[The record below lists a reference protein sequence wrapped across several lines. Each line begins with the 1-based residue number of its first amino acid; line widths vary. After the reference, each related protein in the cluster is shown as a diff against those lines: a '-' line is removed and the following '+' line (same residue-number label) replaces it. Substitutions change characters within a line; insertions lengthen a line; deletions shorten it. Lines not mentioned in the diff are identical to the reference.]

1 MRTGSLVPLAALGL
15 MLLASGAEPGPHG
28 QTSHGAGTL
37 DRSRDTVHALAV
49 FVRFPDDAGA
59 SAEWPNRDAGGR
71 PISPRQLPPF
81 GVGLFE
87 SDPERVRA
95 ETLTLGDSSLS
106 AYFYWQ
112 SRRGPRGPHVLTGDV
127 WPRDAR
133 GRSIVYVPRHDNAH
147 YTDAVVDGR
156 VQNTGVGY
164 GALVREILDD
174 LVAQP
179 GFDIADYDVDA
190 DGVLDHLFVVVRRD
204 LAMGGAGV
212 LSLAG
217 NQRTRGRFS
226 TLAYASPTGRTVRVR
241 ERSGSIVWIAEVP
254 PRASLVHEYGHALFE
269 MNHTQIL
276 ESNDVPLHVPP
287 PGQTGHAACRLSA
300 MCGTNASP
308 RRSNY
313 DQVASLGAY
322 EMIRMGWADVRTL
335 RPGDGATAADRPADG
350 TPQALTIG
358 PLFTTGRVYEV
369 PLAEGSAADVLRLES
384 RQRVGYFDRHPST
397 FVAFPDGRPNP
408 YYGTIWRDLAA
419 TGLLATLSSGDPDGP
434 ARQYLYDLVPP
445 SNAHRPGKT
454 RCSGDPEAC
463 TGYDRD
469 RGLLY
474 RPGVATQITP
484 WTRPNV
490 SGYTRYPDG
499 RAPNWF
505 AIDRIRYTGDADS
518 TMAFDFVADVRR
530 APEIVIRDDS
540 WMGAETSGT
549 TFRQPVRVAPGATLT
564 VEAPARV
571 AFAGGLV
578 VEEGGRFVCE
588 RGAVCR
594 R

>member
-1 MRTGSLVPLAALGL
+1 MRAWALVPLAAFGL
-15 MLLASGAEPGPHG
+15 VLLATGGEPAPRGGA
-28 QTSHGAGTL
+28 SL

-49 FVRFPDDAGA
+49 FVRFPDDDGA
-59 SAEWPNRDAGGR
+59 SAEWPNRDASGR

-112 SRRGPRGPHVLTGDV
+112 SRHGPRGPHILTGDV
-127 WPRDAR
+127 WPRDRR
-133 GRSIVYVPRHDNAH
+133 GRPVVYVPRHGNAH

-156 VQNTGVGY
+156 VQDTGVGY
-164 GALVREILDD
+164 GALVTEILDA

-241 ERSGSIVWIAEVP
+241 EHSGSIVWIAEVP
-254 PRASLVHEYGHALFE
+254 PRASLIHEYGHDLFE
-269 MNHTQIL
+269 MNHTRIL
-276 ESNDVPLHVPP
+276 ESNDVPLNVPP
-287 PGQTGHAACRLSA
+287 EGQTGHAACRFSA

-313 DQVASLGAY
+313 DQVPSLGSY
-322 EMIRMGWADVRTL
+322 ERIRMGWADVRTL
-335 RPGDGATAADRPADG
+335 RAGDGRARDAA
-350 TPQALTIG
+350 PQALTIG

-369 PLAEGSAADVLRLES
+369 PLADGSAADVLRLES
-384 RQRVGYFDRHPST
+384 RQRVGYFNRHPST
-397 FVAFPDGRPNP
+397 FVPAPGGGAEP

-419 TGLLATLSSGDPDGP
+419 TGLLVTLSSGDPDGP
-434 ARQYLYDLVPP
+434 ARRYLYDVVPP
-445 SNAHRPGKT
+445 SNTHLVSKT
-454 RCSGDPEAC
+454 RCSGVPEAC

-469 RGLLY
+469 RHMLY

-571 AFAGGLV
+571 AFAGGLA
-578 VEEGGRFVCE
+578 VEEAGRFVCE